1 MDPLE
6 FLSDLRLACTDAVN
20 DSRQIARAMATIKTI
35 EVHYGISEANF
46 IAILYAKISQR
57 VIGKTNDP
65 ASAIGI
71 ELSYPKTIIRGEPQ
85 TNCYVDM
92 AFNEL
97 GFWLTRSNRKFALV
111 EVRPIWD
118 KLDGITKDEIL
129 WDAEK
134 LQAIKEQHEPNAA
147 LAIIIPNIGR
157 NEIDTS
163 SLDIFKEKLDEV
175 IIC

>member
-20 DSRQIARAMATIKTI
+20 DSRQIARAMATIKTT
-35 EVHYGISEANF
+35 EVWYGISEANF

-65 ASAIGI
+65 ASSIGL
-71 ELSYPKTIIRGEPQ
+71 EVSYPKTVIKGVPQ
-85 TNCYVDM
+85 NKCYVDL
-92 AFNEL
+92 AFNQV
-97 GFWLTRSNRKFALV
+97 GFWLNKSNRKFALI
-111 EVRPIWD
+111 EVKPVWD
-118 KLDGITKDEIL
+118 KLDNTTRDMIL
-129 WDAEK
+129 WDADK
-134 LQAIKEQHEPNAA
+134 LVSIREQHEPNAS
-147 LAIIIPNIGR
+147 LAMIIPIIGR

-163 SLDIFKEKLDEV
+163 SLDVLKETLDEV

>member
-6 FLSDLRLACTDAVN
+6 FLLDLRLACTDAVN
-20 DSRQIARAMATIKTI
+20 DSRQIARAMSTIKTT

-71 ELSYPKTIIRGEPQ
+71 ELSYPKTIIRGESQ

-97 GFWLTRSNRKFALV
+97 GFWLIKSNRKFALI
-111 EVRPIWD
+111 EVKPVWD
-118 KLDGITKDEIL
+118 KLDNITKDAIL

-134 LQAIKEQHEPNAA
+134 LRAIKEQHEPNAS
-147 LAIIIPNIGR
+147 LAMIVPIIGR

-163 SLDIFKEKLDEV
+163 SLDTLKEKLDEV